1 MNSIQRQDT
10 AEDQPSRTTNAAARK
25 KKWLV
30 TLEHVG
36 TRKTKE
42 ITMPGGLHEAQ
53 ARQSAALKAGT
64 YWRPVSASLIA
75 C

>member
-1 MNSIQRQDT
+1 MVSNAQ
-10 AEDQPSRTTNAAARK
+10 EPPGGPGNAAARK
-25 KKWLV
+25 KKWRI

-42 ITMPGGLHEAQ
+42 INMPGGLHEAQ

-75 C
+75 A